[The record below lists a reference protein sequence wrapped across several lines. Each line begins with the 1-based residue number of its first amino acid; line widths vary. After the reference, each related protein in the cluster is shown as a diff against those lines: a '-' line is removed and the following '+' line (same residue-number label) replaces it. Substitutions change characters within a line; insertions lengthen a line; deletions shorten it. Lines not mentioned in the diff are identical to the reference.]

1 MVRLTNQGKSE
12 EGKMERNKYAVSGI
26 KGWSVEERPREKLIN
41 LGSGGV
47 SNAELLAIIIGSGSR
62 EASAVELA
70 RRVLEHF
77 DHSLHKLEASGVAE
91 LRKIK
96 GIGFASATKIVSAF
110 MLGRRQIAEP
120 TLKKFAIL
128 SSKDAWMV
136 IQPYLSGLDHEE
148 FWIAL
153 LNRANHLIKVMQ
165 VSKGSLAGTLVD
177 IRKIYALVADYKASG
192 IVLYHNHPSGAIKP
206 SEQDR
211 VLTKKIV
218 DLSAVMEI
226 KVLDHLIIGSGNFF
240 SFADEGL
247 L

>member
-1 MVRLTNQGKSE
+1 MEKERYGLT
-12 EGKMERNKYAVSGI
+12 GI

-70 RRVLEHF
+70 RRILEHF

-110 MLGRRQIAEP
+110 MLGRRQMAEP
-120 TLKKFAIL
+120 VTRQFTIL
-128 SSKDAWMV
+128 SSKDAWQV

-148 FWIAL
+148 FWVAL
-153 LNRANHLIKVMQ
+153 LNRANHLIKATQ

-177 IRKIYALVADYKASG
+177 IRRIYALVAEHKASG

-206 SEQDR
+206 SDQDKA
-211 VLTKKIV
+211 LTRKIM
-218 DLSAVMEI
+218 DLSAIMEI
-226 KVLDHLIIGSGNFF
+226 KVLDHLIIGSGIYF

-247 L
+247 M